1 MKAEVARA
9 LVRPLDGM
17 DELTAAA
24 DLLAR
29 IWGTADGQHP
39 LAPETL
45 RALSHAGSYVAGAW
59 LGDEL
64 VAVSAGFLGL
74 HDGAMHLHS
83 HISGVARAHQG
94 THIGL
99 ALKQHQRE
107 WARERGIDVIEW
119 TFDPLVRRNAYF
131 NLTKLGAV
139 VVGFEP
145 DFYGDM
151 LDELNA
157 GDHTDRAVAR
167 WLVKA
172 PTREPVDSASA
183 PAILRPDDDGK
194 PVAAD
199 SSAPVLR
206 AWIPED
212 HAALR
217 EADPAAATA
226 WRLALRETVGAAIRR
241 GYVATGMTRDGWY
254 TLVKETS

>member
-17 DELTAAA
+17 DEHAAAA
-24 DLLAR
+24 DLLAGV
-29 IWGTADGQHP
+29 WGTAEGQHP
-39 LAPETL
+39 LTPETM
-45 RALSHAGSYVAGAW
+45 RALSHAGNYVAGAW

-64 VAVSAGFLGL
+64 VAVSAGFIGL
-74 HDGAMHLHS
+74 HDGAVHLHS

-94 THIGL
+94 THVGF
-99 ALKQHQRE
+99 ALKQHQRQ
-107 WARERGIDVIEW
+107 WALAHGIDVIEW

-139 VVGFEP
+139 VVGFET

-151 LDELNA
+151 RDELNA

-172 PTREPVDSASA
+172 PPRPAVDNAGA
-183 PAILRPDDDGK
+183 PAILRANHEGM
-194 PVAAD
+194 PVAD
-199 SSAPVLR
+199 GSSAPVLR

-217 EADPAAATA
+217 ESDPAAANA
-226 WRLALRETVGAAIRR
+226 WRLALRETVGAAIGR
-241 GYVATGMTRDGWY
+241 GYLATAMTRDGWY
-254 TLVKETS
+254 TLVKEAQ